1 MDNEVELGCR
11 MSDVGCRKSKKAQ
24 VTVFIIVGI
33 VLVVG
38 ILVGL
43 YFAGEVNVE
52 TPADLGPKVFV
63 DKCIRDVVEESID
76 KMLFNGGEISPS
88 LAISYQGAEWNYLC
102 YQADFYQGCYNIH
115 PMLEMQIEKE
125 IVKDTQTKVQDCFNS
140 VREDFENRGF
150 DVVGGATT
158 YSVDLLP
165 GYVAINLKK
174 KIDISR
180 AGASQNFEN
189 FNSKVPSAIYDLVRV
204 ARDVVNSE
212 SQFCHFEYNGYM
224 LLYPQY
230 DIRRIDYRDSK
241 IYRLIDRLSGAEF
254 KFAVR
259 SCAFAPGI

>member
-1 MDNEVELGCR
+1 MDSEVELRTQNSELRGR
-11 MSDVGCRKSKKAQ
+11 KAQ
-24 VTVFIIVGI
+24 VTIFIIAGI
-33 VLVVG
+33 IIVVG
-38 ILVGL
+38 ILGAI
-43 YFAGEVNVE
+43 YFMGGINIE
-52 TPADLGPKVFV
+52 TPANLGPAVFI

-76 KMLFNGGEISPS
+76 KMLFNGGEIVPS
-88 LAISYQGAEWNYLC
+88 QAISYQGDEWNYLC

-115 PMLEMQIEKE
+115 PMLEAQIEKE
-125 IVKDTQTKVQDCFNS
+125 IVKDTQVKVQDCFDS

-150 DVVGGATT
+150 DVQGGATA

-174 KIDISR
+174 KIDVSR
-180 AGASQNFEN
+180 GGVAESFEN
-189 FNSKVPSAIYDLVRV
+189 FDTKVLSSIYNLVRI

-230 DIRRIDYRDSK
+230 DIRRIDYSDSK
-241 IYRLIDRLSGAEF
+241 IYRLIDRRSEEEF
-254 KFAVR
+254 RFAVR